1 MAEERTV
8 SVQNGKF
15 QLHTF
20 VSGAG
25 APLIY
30 FHGYDGMLQWPAWL
44 DFLAQRHQVFAPQL
58 PGVGASTGLENVDD
72 FHDLAFMA
80 LDFVEALGLS
90 KPVLMGLDLGGC
102 LAAEAAAHD
111 SHNISKLV
119 LVAPTGLWLDDTP
132 APDYFAGSA
141 GQMARLTW
149 HDLEAAQ
156 AKGLVPA
163 MPASED
169 EQRRAMLERQKSLTT
184 AGKFLWPIPDKGL
197 KKRIHRIDVPTLL
210 VWGTSDGLVPLP
222 YAPRLQRDDRGLAPG
237 AAGGGGASADAG
249 AAGGVST
256 HGSGV
261 LAVGT
266 SLTVPSKRRSRMGY
280 DVRASQH

>member
-1 MAEERTV
+1 
-8 SVQNGKF
+8 
-15 QLHTF
+15 
-20 VSGAG
+20 
-25 APLIY
+25 
-30 FHGYDGMLQWPAWL
+30 
-44 DFLAQRHQVFAPQL
+44 
-58 PGVGASTGLENVDD
+58 
-72 FHDLAFMA
+72 
-80 LDFVEALGLS
+80 ALGLS
-90 KPVLMGLDLGGC
+90 KAVLMGLDLGGC

-119 LVAPTGLWLDDTP
+119 LVAPTGLWLEDTP

-222 YAPRLQRDDRGLAPG
+222 YAHAFNEMIAGSRLALLEEAGHLPMLEQPAEFQR
-237 AAGGGGASADAG
+237 
-249 AAGGVST
+249 T
-256 HGSGV
+256 V
-261 LAVGT
+261 LEFLG
-266 SLTVPSKRRSRMGY
+266 
-280 DVRASQH
+280 